1 MLPIIPILLG
11 VVGVATRAVGTI
23 PTLLRKAAAPAVAAV
38 VGHATAQPDGPPQRR
53 RRRRLPKFLSRAIYA
68 VVILMFLWEVVGR
81 MILIPIFA
89 PELLLRLPAPMLD
102 QVMELLMTLPVE

>member
-38 VGHATAQPDGPPQRR
+38 VGRATAQPGGPPQR
-53 RRRRLPKFLSRAIYA
+53 RRRRLPKFLARAIYA

-89 PELLLRLPAPMLD
+89 PELLLRLPPPMLD

>member
-1 MLPIIPILLG
+1 MLPILPILLG

-53 RRRRLPKFLSRAIYA
+53 RRRLPKLLSRAMYA
-68 VVILMFLWEVVGR
+68 GVILMFLWEVVGR

-89 PELLLRLPAPMLD
+89 PELLLRLPPSMLD
-102 QVMELLMTLPVE
+102 QVMELLMTMPVE

>member
-1 MLPIIPILLG
+1 MLPILPILLG
-11 VVGVATRAVGTI
+11 VVGVATRAVGI
-23 PTLLRKAAAPAVAAV
+23 VPTLLRKAAAPDVAAV
-38 VGHATAQPDGPPQRR
+38 VSNAAQSDGSPKR
-53 RRRRLPKFLSRAIYA
+53 RRRRLPKFLSRTMYA

>member
-1 MLPIIPILLG
+1 MLPILPILLG

-38 VGHATAQPDGPPQRR
+38 VSHAAQPDGPPP
-53 RRRRLPKFLSRAIYA
+53 RRRLPKFLARTMYA

>member
-1 MLPIIPILLG
+1 MLPILPILLG
-11 VVGVATRAVGTI
+11 VVGAATRAVGTI
-23 PTLLRKAAAPAVAAV
+23 PTILRKAAAPAVAAV

-53 RRRRLPKFLSRAIYA
+53 RRRLPKFLSRAMYA
-68 VVILMFLWEVVGR
+68 GVILMFLWEVVGR

-102 QVMELLMTLPVE
+102 QVMELLMTMPLE

>member
-1 MLPIIPILLG
+1 MLPIIPTLLG

-23 PTLLRKAAAPAVAAV
+23 PTLLRKAAAPTV
-38 VGHATAQPDGPPQRR
+38 VSNAAQPDGSPKR
-53 RRRRLPKFLSRAIYA
+53 RRRRLPKFLARTMYA
-68 VVILMFLWEVVGR
+68 VVILMLLWEVVGR

>member
-1 MLPIIPILLG
+1 MLPILPILLG

-38 VGHATAQPDGPPQRR
+38 VSNVATPTGDAPKR
-53 RRRRLPKFLSRAIYA
+53 RRRRLPKFLSRAMYA
-68 VVILMFLWEVVGR
+68 GVILMFLWEVVGR

>member
-1 MLPIIPILLG
+1 MLPIVPILLG
-11 VVGVATRAVGTI
+11 VVRVATRAVGTI
-23 PTLLRKAAAPAVAAV
+23 PTILRKAAAPAVAAV
-38 VGHATAQPDGPPQRR
+38 VSHAAQPDGPPKR
-53 RRRRLPKFLSRAIYA
+53 RRRRLPKFLARAMYA

>member
-1 MLPIIPILLG
+1 MLPIIPIILG

-23 PTLLRKAAAPAVAAV
+23 PTLLRKAAVPAAVSAVVSHAASSAPNGAPA
-38 VGHATAQPDGPPQRR
+38 RR
-53 RRRRLPKFLSRAIYA
+53 RIPKFLSRAMYA
-68 VVILMFLWEVVGR
+68 GVILMFLWEVVGR

>member
-1 MLPIIPILLG
+1 MLPIVPILLG
-11 VVGVATRAVGTI
+11 VAGAATRAVGTI
-23 PTLLRKAAAPAVAAV
+23 PTILRKAAAPAVAAV
-38 VGHATAQPDGPPQRR
+38 VSRAASQPDGPPQRR
-53 RRRRLPKFLSRAIYA
+53 SRRRLPKFLSRTMYA

>member
-1 MLPIIPILLG
+1 MLPIVPILLG

-38 VGHATAQPDGPPQRR
+38 VGHATAQPDSHHQ
-53 RRRRLPKFLSRAIYA
+53 RRRRLPKFLSRTMYA

-102 QVMELLMTLPVE
+102 QVMELLMTMPLE